1 MVEEETAVGVP
12 LIAPVDVLN
21 ERPDGSDGETDHDVA
36 VPPDVVGVLLV
47 MATPLVKVIKL
58 GL

>member
-47 MATPLVKVIKL
+47 MATPLVKVIEL

>member
-1 MVEEETAVGVP
+1 M
-12 LIAPVDVLN
+12 N
-21 ERPDGSDGETDHDVA
+21 ERPDGSDGETDQDVA

-47 MATPLVKVIKL
+47 MATPLVRVREL

>member
-1 MVEEETAVGVP
+1 M
-12 LIAPVDVLN
+12 APVDVLK

-36 VPPDVVGVLLV
+36 VPPDEVGVLLV
-47 MATPLVKVIKL
+47 IATPLVRVREL

>member
-1 MVEEETAVGVP
+1 MVEEETAVGVQ

-47 MATPLVKVIKL
+47 MATPLVKVIEL

>member
-1 MVEEETAVGVP
+1 VEEETVVGVP

-36 VPPDVVGVLLV
+36 VPPELVGVLLV
-47 MATPLVKVIKL
+47 MATSLVNVIEL